1 MKYITRSLLP
11 TCLLL
16 LIQHA
21 KLRHEPT
28 QITSDK
34 HRLSYEPRES
44 KPTKSIRMF
53 NILLS
58 CPPPSSRDLPANSC
72 KSRTTPQRHQNE
84 PNLPIACMNRQKVPR
99 SWVAASLRQEGV
111 WNHACQ
117 ELLLDAAEIRQQ
129 AHASHAKPEW
139 TRPVFDSEGA
149 SWTPRTSDK
158 WQNKTVAFLCFFML
172 FYAFLIFLYLFNSFY
187 IFCML
192 FYAFFIFFQ
201 FSALLDQYSSIFPQT
216 ICFPMFPRSSV
227 FHGFP
232 MFSHVFPRWGS
243 AAGTVSAWT
252 GPSLV
257 SILTPRPRGAGGC
270 NRALAARLPATSD
283 WAWLGREGV
292 GDTWKILEVD
302 GDGWR

>member
-172 FYAFLIFLYLFNSFY
+172 F
-187 IFCML
+187 
-192 FYAFFIFFQ
+192 
-201 FSALLDQYSSIFPQT
+201 
-216 ICFPMFPRSSV
+216 
-227 FHGFP
+227 
-232 MFSHVFPRWGS
+232 
-243 AAGTVSAWT
+243 
-252 GPSLV
+252 
-257 SILTPRPRGAGGC
+257 
-270 NRALAARLPATSD
+270 
-283 WAWLGREGV
+283 
-292 GDTWKILEVD
+292 
-302 GDGWR
+302 